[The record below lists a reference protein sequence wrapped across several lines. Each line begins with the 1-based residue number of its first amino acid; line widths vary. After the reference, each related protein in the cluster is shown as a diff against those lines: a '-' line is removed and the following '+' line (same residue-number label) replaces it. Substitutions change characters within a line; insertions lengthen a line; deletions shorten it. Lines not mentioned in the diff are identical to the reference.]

1 MPIVAAQLC
10 NRVAD
15 VNNAQAHK
23 LLALIKVARNVNHGN
38 FIFIDGGIGD
48 IRIGDIDIRIGEIK
62 NDFQTCR
69 MN

>member
-1 MPIVAAQLC
+1 M
-10 NRVAD
+10 
-15 VNNAQAHK
+15 
-23 LLALIKVARNVNHGN
+23 KVAHNVKHGN

>member
-15 VNNAQAHK
+15 INNAQAHK
-23 LLALIKVARNVNHGN
+23 LLALIKVARNLNHGN
-38 FIFIDGGIGD
+38 FIFIDG
-48 IRIGDIDIRIGEIK
+48 GDIDIRIGEIK